1 MTVSEHQQLL
11 DWLRRL
17 QTITA
22 VALIVYQAGM
32 GVATLTAPERVFSPT
47 VWRTLLAWAPA
58 RSFGIALIMFAVVSA
73 VSIARQSRR
82 ILDFAVMAQAVTCG
96 VWSASLIVDAG
107 RDETW
112 SASGIFGYGFMAVV
126 GLFVISPLTVGPP
139 PDHPHG

>member
-1 MTVSEHQQLL
+1 VTVSEHQQLL

-22 VALIVYQAGM
+22 VALIAYQAGM

-82 ILDFAVMAQAVTCG
+82 ILDFAIMAQ
-96 VWSASLIVDAG
+96 
-107 RDETW
+107 
-112 SASGIFGYGFMAVV
+112 SGIWASWSVSLVWDAAAGHNWSISGAFGYGFMALI
-126 GLFVISPLTVGPP
+126 GLSVISPLTVGPANQH
-139 PDHPHG
+139 DG

>member
-1 MTVSEHQQLL
+1 MSEHQQLL

-22 VALIVYQAGM
+22 VALIAYQAGM

-82 ILDFAVMAQAVTCG
+82 ILDFAIMAQSGIWAS
-96 VWSASLIVDAG
+96 WSVSLIWDAAAG
-107 RDETW
+107 HNW
-112 SASGIFGYGFMAVV
+112 SISGAFGYGFMSLI
-126 GLFVISPLTVGPP
+126 GFYVISPLTVGPANQ
-139 PDHPHG
+139 PDG

>member
-1 MTVSEHQQLL
+1 MSEHQQLL

-22 VALIVYQAGM
+22 VALIVYQA
-32 GVATLTAPERVFSPT
+32 
-47 VWRTLLAWAPA
+47 
-58 RSFGIALIMFAVVSA
+58 
-73 VSIARQSRR
+73 
-82 ILDFAVMAQAVTCG
+82 
-96 VWSASLIVDAG
+96 
-107 RDETW
+107 DETW

>member
-22 VALIVYQAGM
+22 VALIAYQAGM

-82 ILDFAVMAQAVTCG
+82 ILDFAIMAQSGIWAS
-96 VWSASLIVDAG
+96 WSVSLIWDAAAG
-107 RDETW
+107 HNW
-112 SASGIFGYGFMAVV
+112 SISGAFGYGFMALI
-126 GLFVISPLTVGPP
+126 GLSVISPLTVGPANQH
-139 PDHPHG
+139 DG

>member
-22 VALIVYQAGM
+22 VVLIVYQAGM

-82 ILDFAVMAQAVTCG
+82 ILDFAIMAQSGIWAS
-96 VWSASLIVDAG
+96 WSASLVWDAAAG
-107 RDETW
+107 HNW
-112 SASGIFGYGFMAVV
+112 SISGAFGYGFMALI
-126 GLFVISPLTVGPP
+126 GLSVISPLTVGPANQH
-139 PDHPHG
+139 DG

>member
-22 VALIVYQAGM
+22 VALIVY
-32 GVATLTAPERVFSPT
+32 T
-47 VWRTLLAWAPA
+47 W
-58 RSFGIALIMFAVVSA
+58 
-73 VSIARQSRR
+73 
-82 ILDFAVMAQAVTCG
+82 G

>member
-32 GVATLTAPERVFSPT
+32 GV
-47 VWRTLLAWAPA
+47 
-58 RSFGIALIMFAVVSA
+58 
-73 VSIARQSRR
+73 
-82 ILDFAVMAQAVTCG
+82 
-96 VWSASLIVDAG
+96 
-107 RDETW
+107 
-112 SASGIFGYGFMAVV
+112 
-126 GLFVISPLTVGPP
+126 GPP

>member
-1 MTVSEHQQLL
+1 MSEHQQLL

-22 VALIVYQAGM
+22 VALIAYQAGM

-82 ILDFAVMAQAVTCG
+82 ILDFAIMAQSGIWAS
-96 VWSASLIVDAG
+96 WSVSLIWDAAAG
-107 RDETW
+107 HNW
-112 SASGIFGYGFMAVV
+112 SISGAFGYGFMSLI
-126 GLFVISPLTVGPP
+126 GFYVISPLTVGPANQH
-139 PDHPHG
+139 DG